1 MTLFPCN
8 ECAKVIIQV
17 WAFLPHKSSF
27 LLHGNQPCYTY
38 SNGLFPHCRSSVFS
52 FWQAGIAEVVYFA
65 DKGVHTDNKIGGN
78 ETAYVASRKLL
89 AMAGV
94 KVSLPSY
101 PLLLHCVH
109 FKCHL

>member
-1 MTLFPCN
+1 METNL
-8 ECAKVIIQV
+8 VIHILMDFFHIVGTQ
-17 WAFLPHKSSF
+17 F
-27 LLHGNQPCYTY
+27 
-38 SNGLFPHCRSSVFS
+38 FS

>member
-1 MTLFPCN
+1 METNL
-8 ECAKVIIQV
+8 VIHILMDFFHIVLTQ
-17 WAFLPHKSSF
+17 F
-27 LLHGNQPCYTY
+27 
-38 SNGLFPHCRSSVFS
+38 FS

-94 KVSLPSY
+94 KVSLPGY
-101 PLLLHCVH
+101 PLLLHCVQMSLIGLLSIDCCVLLDTH
-109 FKCHL
+109 QT